1 MKLSLIIP
9 CYNEVEALPFIV
21 EQIKNNF
28 SREDTEV
35 IIVDNGSTDGSDK
48 VLSALTLSLPRVRVV
63 TVPVNKGYGYGIIAG
78 LKEAVGEYLGWTHG
92 DMQTPVQDA
101 LKALK
106 IIETERSPRKIF
118 LKGQRIGR
126 PFFDRFF
133 TAGMSIFESA
143 LFGITLRD
151 INAQPNI
158 FHRSL
163 MEGFFN
169 PPNDFSLDLYAHH
182 LAKINGFVIKR
193 FPVSFLPRPH
203 GESHWNTTLRSKYNF
218 IKRVIRYSFSLK
230 NSNKYGK

>member
-1 MKLSLIIP
+1 M
-9 CYNEVEALPFIV
+9 PFIV

>member
-1 MKLSLIIP
+1 MKLSLITP

-118 LKGQRIGR
+118 LKGQR
-126 PFFDRFF
+126 
-133 TAGMSIFESA
+133 
-143 LFGITLRD
+143 
-151 INAQPNI
+151 
-158 FHRSL
+158 
-163 MEGFFN
+163 
-169 PPNDFSLDLYAHH
+169 
-182 LAKINGFVIKR
+182 
-193 FPVSFLPRPH
+193 
-203 GESHWNTTLRSKYNF
+203 
-218 IKRVIRYSFSLK
+218 
-230 NSNKYGK
+230 